1 MNNRFPKSSSGA
13 GCSKRRTLPARDP
26 VQVLIERI
34 EEVMSD
40 PDTIAARPRRLD
52 FIVQTEPICKITRS
66 PERIKRSPGRI
77 EIECPGQIEKIECQ
91 SVRAPRAGAPV
102 PTLA

>member
-13 GCSKRRTLPARDP
+13 GRSKRRTLPARDP

-40 PDTIAARPRRLD
+40 PDTIAAP
-52 FIVQTEPICKITRS
+52 
-66 PERIKRSPGRI
+66 
-77 EIECPGQIEKIECQ
+77 
-91 SVRAPRAGAPV
+91 
-102 PTLA
+102 